1 MSSSVPP
8 LDAEALFRTYVLP
21 LYPAELA
28 AGAADLRRART
39 EDANPANNPHILA
52 HLEDA
57 AAIFTRMGA
66 ALFGDDSA
74 RVNLDRTPGSIH
86 RLGAA
91 LTRERRDLW
100 ASRGAAGT
108 ADNELFNVIVHGVAY
123 LGATIVAANG
133 GSWRVRS
140 PLWESRVHLVSAAG
154 EAEIALLQWWL
165 KSLADDAPDAGG
177 ARSGIAGGLGAR
189 YRLHVEEPTR
199 DHQARPRFVDPE
211 RKLPRMTKV
220 RYDLFYKYLKTHL
233 PELRD
238 VGESFPSPER
248 FDEMGFTWLDF
259 LVLGEGRALL
269 VYGLGVAGLHLF
281 WMGPAGFD
289 KALFYPADAFPAPLV
304 RVRNDKLEVHLS
316 VDKQTTFHEMLWPG
330 I

>member
-1 MSSSVPP
+1 MLTLP
-8 LDAEALFRTYVLP
+8 LDAESLFRTYLLP
-21 LYPAELA
+21 LYPPELA
-28 AGAADLRRART
+28 ADLGRARSV
-39 EDANPANNPHILA
+39 DANPANNPHIVA

-57 AAIFTRMGA
+57 ADTFTKMGA
-66 ALFGDDSA
+66 ALFGEDGD
-74 RVNLDRTPGSIH
+74 RVCLDRTAASIH

-100 ASRGAAGT
+100 ASRGVPGT

-133 GSWRVRS
+133 GRWRVRS

-165 KSLADDAPDAGG
+165 KSLADDD
-177 ARSGIAGGLGAR
+177 AGGLGAR

-199 DHQARPRFVDPE
+199 DHAARPRFVDPE

-238 VGESFPSPER
+238 VGASFPSPER
-248 FDEMGFTWLDF
+248 FDEMSFTWLDF
-259 LVLGEGRALL
+259 LVLGEGRAVL
-269 VYGLGVAGLHLF
+269 VYGLGAAGLHLF
-281 WMGPAGFD
+281 WMGPEGFE
-289 KALFYPADAFPAPLV
+289 KALFYPADSFPAPLV
-304 RVRNDKLEVHLS
+304 RLRNERLEVHLS
-316 VDKQTTFHEMLWPG
+316 VDKQTTFHEMLWHG

>member
-1 MSSSVPP
+1 MP
-8 LDAEALFRTYVLP
+8 LDAESLFRTYLLP
-21 LYPAELA
+21 LYPPELA
-28 AGAADLRRART
+28 ADLGRART
-39 EDANPANNPHILA
+39 ADANPANNPHIVA
-52 HLEDA
+52 HLEEA
-57 AAIFTRMGA
+57 ADVFTGMGA
-66 ALFGDDSA
+66 ALFGEDV
-74 RVNLDRTPGSIH
+74 RLDRTPASIH

-100 ASRGAAGT
+100 ASRGEAGS

-133 GSWRVRS
+133 GAWRVRS

-165 KSLADDAPDAGG
+165 KSLADDALESDGRDG
-177 ARSGIAGGLGAR
+177 STSAGGLGAR

-199 DHQARPRFVDPE
+199 DHQARPRFFDPE
-211 RKLPRMTKV
+211 RKLPRMAKV

-238 VGESFPSPER
+238 VGTSFPSPER
-248 FDEMGFTWLDF
+248 FDEMGFSWLDF

-281 WMGPAGFD
+281 WMGPEGFE
-289 KALFYPADAFPAPLV
+289 KALFYPADSFPAPLV
-304 RVRNDKLEVHLS
+304 RVRGGRLEVHLS

>member
-1 MSSSVPP
+1 MT
-8 LDAEALFRTYVLP
+8 LDAESLFRTYLLP
-21 LYPAELA
+21 LYPPELA
-28 AGAADLRRART
+28 TDLGRART
-39 EDANPANNPHILA
+39 EDANPANNPNIVA
-52 HLEDA
+52 HLDEA
-57 AAIFTRMGA
+57 ATVFSGMGA
-66 ALFGDDSA
+66 ALFGED
-74 RVNLDRTPGSIH
+74 VVLDRSPESIH

-100 ASRGAAGT
+100 ASRGAPGT
-108 ADNELFNVIVHGVAY
+108 ADNELFNVIVHGVSY

-133 GSWRVRS
+133 GRWRVRR

-165 KSLADDAPDAGG
+165 KSLADDALAADGSTAG
-177 ARSGIAGGLGAR
+177 AGLGAR

-199 DHQARPRFVDPE
+199 DHSARPRFFDPE
-211 RKLPRMTKV
+211 RKLPRMAKV

-238 VGESFPSPER
+238 VGASFPSPER

-269 VYGLGVAGLHLF
+269 IYGLGAAGLHLF
-281 WMGPAGFD
+281 WMGPAGFE
-289 KALFYPADAFPAPLV
+289 KALFYPADSFPAPLV
-304 RVRNDKLEVHLS
+304 RVRNDRLEVHLS